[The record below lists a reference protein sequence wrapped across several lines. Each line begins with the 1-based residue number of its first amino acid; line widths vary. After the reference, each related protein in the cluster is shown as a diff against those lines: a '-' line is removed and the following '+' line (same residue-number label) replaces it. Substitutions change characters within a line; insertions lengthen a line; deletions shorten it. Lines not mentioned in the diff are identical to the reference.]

1 LHERENLFIIARV
14 LGTRIVDREPRMSA
28 LVSAFIAGRYQR
40 LLLAM
45 LWGALLAAL
54 LGIGYGFIV
63 WQVTSSIGRDQRA
76 ELARITEIRRN
87 AVYALQKLKQEATTP
102 PCSPDFLAV
111 MQRVAFLPDGLNEF
125 LYAPNGRVECST
137 SRPKFET
144 PVPLGAPDVDSSG
157 ANAPSLRIDRDL
169 ASIGRSGTMGTIA
182 QLGAFAVAIPP
193 YTRYQNDATWLKKE
207 LVALGP
213 HGKVWS
219 IAGDRGLY
227 HRLSSSADVAGRPT
241 TIASTLC
248 DDERLYCVASRA
260 DLFAWARDWAPILSS
275 IAVLAALFAWV
286 CATNIIGWLSRY
298 WSFEAR
304 FNRHLDTKSVLV
316 VYQPVLDLRSGK
328 ISGCEVLARWRD
340 IDGTI
345 VAPSRFIE
353 IVERTGRTEEFTR
366 LVADRAYEELSA
378 CLPSATR
385 LQVAFNVFACDLD
398 SAKLLAIY
406 SRFLDGDRRFEP
418 AIELVESHDIDF
430 EAAER
435 AIDARLGWDQV
446 LHRRFRHR
454 LLEHRARGDA
464 RRARREARPLFRH
477 VAARQH
483 HGTDARAGAGDDQD
497 DGPPDRR
504 RGRGDGSPARS
515 SAGHRD
521 RRLRAGLRDLTAS
534 QH

>member
-1 LHERENLFIIARV
+1 
-14 LGTRIVDREPRMSA
+14 MSA
-28 LVSAFIAGRYQR
+28 LISAFIAGRYQR
-40 LLLAM
+40 LLLAA

-76 ELARITEIRRN
+76 ELARITEIRGN
-87 AVYALQKLKQEATTP
+87 AVYALQKLKQEATAP
-102 PCSPDFLAV
+102 PCSPDFLAE
-111 MQRVAFLPDGLNEF
+111 MQRVAYLPDGLNEF

-144 PVPLGAPDVDSSG
+144 PVPLGAPDVDSSS

-219 IAGDRGLY
+219 IAGDHGLY
-227 HRLSSSADVAGRPT
+227 HRLSSSSDGAARLATVS
-241 TIASTLC
+241 STRC

-260 DLFAWARDWAPILSS
+260 SLLAWARDWAPILSS
-275 IAVLAALFAWV
+275 VAVLAALFAWV
-286 CATNIIGWLSRY
+286 CATNIVGWLNRH

-304 FNRHLDTKSVLV
+304 FSRHLDAKSIVV

-345 VAPSRFIE
+345 VAPSRFID

-406 SRFLDGDRRFEP
+406 SRFLDGDRRLEP
-418 AIELVESHDIDF
+418 AIELVENQDIDF

-435 AIDARLGWDQV
+435 AIDELDWAGIKSYIDDFGIGYSSIERAATLAVHGVKLDRSFAMSPPDSIMGQMLVQVLEMIKTTGHLIVVEGVATEARLD
-446 LHRRFRHR
+446 
-454 LLEHRARGDA
+454 LLRATGIVDCVQGYEISRPLGIDEFVAFLGRDKIALRAR
-464 RRARREARPLFRH
+464 E
-477 VAARQH
+477 VAA
-483 HGTDARAGAGDDQD
+483 
-497 DGPPDRR
+497 
-504 RGRGDGSPARS
+504 
-515 SAGHRD
+515 
-521 RRLRAGLRDLTAS
+521 
-534 QH
+534 